1 MRAGRRTA
9 FAGVLVVLASTAGC
23 SSDDEPQASPS
34 PDATATSPSPSASEE
49 PADPEP
55 GTGEPGEDET
65 PADFT
70 VVGLDCG
77 LLDQTDVEA
86 DPADQDETLAAG
98 ELCIA
103 NALRTGQSATFRLIT
118 SGLEVDPVYAT
129 YVVEGPGRL
138 TITEDHAAVLVSGVD
153 RRTKRCTEARGLQEQ
168 GNCTTQE
175 DRREG

>member
-1 MRAGRRTA
+1 MRAGRVTA
-9 FAGVLVVLASTAGC
+9 VAGVLAVLAAGC
-23 SSDDEPQASPS
+23 SGDDEPEAAPRADPTAS
-34 PDATATSPSPSASEE
+34 SPSPSASEE
-49 PADPEP
+49 P
-55 GTGEPGEDET
+55 TGSPTEPGEGGT
-65 PADFT
+65 PAGFE
-70 VVGLDCG
+70 VVGIDCG
-77 LLDQTDVEA
+77 LLDQTDAEA
-86 DPADQDETLAAG
+86 EPGSQDDTLAAG

-129 YVVEGPGRL
+129 YVVEGPGEL
-138 TITEDHAAVLVSGVD
+138 TITEDHGAVVVSGVD